1 MRCLFRPS
9 PFLLSCLLFLTCVAS
24 MLTSPVA
31 EAAPTRERL
40 VLAFGDSL
48 TAGYGLKSSE
58 SFPARLEGLLR
69 AEGHKVS
76 VHNAGVSGDTTTGG
90 KARLNQVLKGLKRKP
105 DLVIVELGAND
116 MLMGHNPKVTEA
128 NLDAIL
134 SELKARGI
142 PVVLAGMFDT
152 TSLGFS
158 YFDQF
163 NAIYPRVAKRHGAT
177 LYPFFMKDVVL
188 NKALLLNDRVHPNAQ
203 GVKVIAKNILP
214 TIRAELLRQPAPKPK
229 PSIVSSGAG

>member
-1 MRCLFRPS
+1 
-9 PFLLSCLLFLTCVAS
+9 
-24 MLTSPVA
+24 MLTVSIA
-31 EAAPTRERL
+31 EAAPARQRL

-48 TAGYGLKSSE
+48 TAGYGLKASE

-69 AEGHKVS
+69 SEGHKVR

-90 KARLNQVLKGLKRKP
+90 KARLMGVLKGLKRKP

-116 MLMGHNPKVTEA
+116 MLMGHDPKKTEA
-128 NLDAIL
+128 NLDAML

-188 NKALLLNDRVHPNAQ
+188 NKALLLNDRVHPNAA

-214 TIRAELLRQPAPKPK
+214 TVRAELLKLPAPKAK
-229 PSIVSSGAG
+229 PSVVSAGAG